1 MENKFLKIERNKIV
15 FVIPRIIVEA
25 KNYVFVLTFF
35 NGVCKEKKLIRE
47 LENKLTIRFEGFD
60 TESKKIF
67 EINSVRNYIQQL
79 THKFPYW
86 YYFLSDES
94 LWTIMLMLF
103 KFKQTD
109 SMRAEI
115 SRRDF
120 HIVSTFLLR
129 NLFKF
134 YADHGL
140 PESQIKPQ
148 RKRIEKYISKIKEMP
163 YKHYLSEE
171 DYPWEKE
178 EITKASEIWPLESN
192 L

>member
-1 MENKFLKIERNKIV
+1 MENKFVKIERNKIV
-15 FVIPRIIVEA
+15 LVIPRIIVEA
-25 KNYVFVLTFF
+25 KNYLFVLTFF
-35 NGVCKEKKLIRE
+35 DGVCKDKKVIRE
-47 LENKLTIRFEGFD
+47 LKNKLTIRFDGFEA
-60 TESKKIF
+60 ESKKIF
-67 EINSVRNYIQQL
+67 EITSVRNYIQQL
-79 THKFPYW
+79 THKFAYW

-94 LWTIMLMLF
+94 LWTIMLMLL

-109 SMRAEI
+109 PMRAEI

-129 NLFKF
+129 NLIKF
-134 YADHGL
+134 YSDHGL

-148 RKRIEKYISKIKEMP
+148 RRRIEKYISKIKEMP

-171 DYPWEKE
+171 EPPWEMRDNP
-178 EITKASEIWPLESN
+178 KASEIWPLEAN